1 MAKKT
6 KLSIQLRF
14 EDLMSRELVKVNRAL
29 ATLNTGLA
37 RTSSEQAGLVRAQG
51 QGTKALALVT
61 TGANNFQK
69 ALTGAAAA
77 TASSNQKTSDWA
89 KSVKNAT
96 DAVFADIT
104 ALRKQAKAIHEAA
117 KKRSAGNKAVEK
129 ESLAVSNL
137 VHKEVDLEKIYAR
150 VIKGGAKLSQ
160 QEKELAKDA
169 AIHANYENKK
179 AIVMRRVTEA
189 MVRLNASGQT
199 FTKEQKEA
207 YIAAAALGKKLG
219 EERKALDEVRGA
231 VEYTGGA
238 TEKTTGSW
246 KKWAK
251 ALAVVTLG
259 VLALKG
265 AFNLLRKAFSAISA
279 FAKSSIKTFAEFN
292 YAMSEVW
299 TLTDQSKKGMEGLSK
314 SVRDFAVS
322 HAVPATDAAR
332 ALYQTISAGFGQ
344 SLDAAAGTEVMSK
357 SLMFAK
363 ATMTTASKSVDLMTT
378 VLNAYTLEASDAAY
392 VSDVLFKTIKLG
404 KTTGPELALSFGRVA
419 SMAAAASVPLEDLSA
434 AVVALTRAGLKTDEA
449 MTALRQVINKIVNPT
464 EGAIKAVHRLGLELF
479 SEETLTKRGGL
490 LSILE
495 EISEVTEFTSKD
507 LQALSDLIPNIRAV
521 TGIAAMSRQLED
533 LPDFLREF
541 AEAEGAAVEAAN
553 KVMGTFK
560 FHLDQVAS
568 AWDNLKI
575 SVGEYLAGNPAV
587 IGVLKATTEAL
598 MGMAKTL
605 TNMARDPE
613 HQLRFFN
620 AIIEISSLVV
630 KALQSALG
638 AIGNFMDA
646 LAAIGSG
653 VSGSLLGIEIAA
665 TPEASAIKVRLDAAR
680 KEFDDFYRENE
691 LASKK
696 VKLPAVAFGPP
707 IYVQTYGGDK
717 KLEKEYLEHQATIK
731 ALKEDYDTAQE
742 SAASWGETLSS
753 IGAGPLADMEQWLE
767 DTRGAFKRFQDAGKA
782 ALLKKNLSGLNA
794 TLSLLP
800 ANMRKGAKASLDFAN
815 SLLELGFTAKR
826 ALDFKVGLDI
836 QPSLDGMKRA
846 MIDFFFWQKKEVFN
860 VSEAFKES
868 WGKQSGRLEAVTEF
882 AEGTKKILIKSSNDA
897 RTIAL
902 EQAADEVKGVR
913 AKLVE
918 LAEDRGTI
926 FQKIWAGYKIG
937 PQVAKLAREREANI
951 HKKYD
956 QDIIDDAIAARVRL
970 QEETAV
976 LQEKGVADSRERALA
991 VANVELMNAEKS
1003 ILAAHNAAEDKSAV
1017 EEELNNQLV
1026 GEWEKHRANVAAIN
1040 AEWDGKDLAS
1050 VKRHHAALRSATKAH
1065 NAAARAVRDAER
1077 REGRAKEAYE
1087 EKLVTLKVDALHKY
1101 AEAFAGTY
1109 QQQGQVIAA
1118 TGLEEIRLVGVKYA
1132 NLESARVD
1140 YNQRMEYLV
1149 ADLTTQLKDLEA
1161 GARDNATLTQAEKDA
1176 FAIQRAGLQNR
1187 IDALS
1192 DYERKAVDLAREQLL
1207 EETALRETT
1216 YKKWAMMQDDMGL
1229 GAEMA
1234 FRTMMQGM
1242 ESTAQMTHDLITTM
1256 FDGLASELESAIS
1269 SSLVGTLERDEEG
1282 RLVIK
1287 LEPFDARELGLK
1299 LGMIFANQVIEMLVT
1314 VMVQKLITA
1323 IASNLTLTLPTQ
1335 LAAANI
1341 NAAAA
1346 AEMLIAANIMA
1357 GAAGTEMAA
1366 ATTEAAG
1373 DTAEAAGGFGKMMG
1387 NIGTM
1392 MTGALTTITTGL
1404 TAIAGAVAAIGTAI
1418 ITMAGTM
1425 IGILGTLVGTFVT
1438 LVGGILAIVTS
1449 IVVATMVLLASG
1461 VAAII
1466 AMTAVVVAAAA
1477 GIAAIVTAAVIAIT
1491 AALVVGIGILVISVA
1506 FLVAKGIAVMAA
1518 AGIAAMVALVSVA
1531 AYAFAAVGAASLA
1544 LILAA
1549 AAQGGAALVLTGA
1562 SALLIVAATMLI
1574 AAASMQMAG
1583 GIGGVLGWLFGFSKG
1598 GVMPGE
1604 MTKKYAAG
1612 GVANSPQLAL
1622 FGDGVGAEAFVPLP
1636 DGRSIPVD
1644 LGQSGGRGPSVGN
1657 VNVKIEAN
1665 DTKGFDRLLD
1675 ERQDLIVSLITQ
1687 AVDQSLSTRRRFQ
1700 M

>member
-1050 VKRHHAALRSATKAH
+1050 VKRHHAALRIATKAH

>member
-696 VKLPAVAFGPP
+696 VKLPAVALGAP

>member
-1017 EEELNNQLV
+1017 AEELNNQLV

-1040 AEWDGKDLAS
+1040 A
-1050 VKRHHAALRSATKAH
+1050 
-1065 NAAARAVRDAER
+1065 
-1077 REGRAKEAYE
+1077 
-1087 EKLVTLKVDALHKY
+1087 
-1101 AEAFAGTY
+1101 
-1109 QQQGQVIAA
+1109 
-1118 TGLEEIRLVGVKYA
+1118 
-1132 NLESARVD
+1132 
-1140 YNQRMEYLV
+1140 
-1149 ADLTTQLKDLEA
+1149 
-1161 GARDNATLTQAEKDA
+1161 
-1176 FAIQRAGLQNR
+1176 
-1187 IDALS
+1187 
-1192 DYERKAVDLAREQLL
+1192 
-1207 EETALRETT
+1207 
-1216 YKKWAMMQDDMGL
+1216 
-1229 GAEMA
+1229 
-1234 FRTMMQGM
+1234 
-1242 ESTAQMTHDLITTM
+1242 
-1256 FDGLASELESAIS
+1256 
-1269 SSLVGTLERDEEG
+1269 
-1282 RLVIK
+1282 
-1287 LEPFDARELGLK
+1287 
-1299 LGMIFANQVIEMLVT
+1299 
-1314 VMVQKLITA
+1314 
-1323 IASNLTLTLPTQ
+1323 
-1335 LAAANI
+1335 
-1341 NAAAA
+1341 
-1346 AEMLIAANIMA
+1346 
-1357 GAAGTEMAA
+1357 
-1366 ATTEAAG
+1366 
-1373 DTAEAAGGFGKMMG
+1373 
-1387 NIGTM
+1387 
-1392 MTGALTTITTGL
+1392 
-1404 TAIAGAVAAIGTAI
+1404 
-1418 ITMAGTM
+1418 
-1425 IGILGTLVGTFVT
+1425 
-1438 LVGGILAIVTS
+1438 
-1449 IVVATMVLLASG
+1449 
-1461 VAAII
+1461 
-1466 AMTAVVVAAAA
+1466 
-1477 GIAAIVTAAVIAIT
+1477 
-1491 AALVVGIGILVISVA
+1491 
-1506 FLVAKGIAVMAA
+1506 
-1518 AGIAAMVALVSVA
+1518 
-1531 AYAFAAVGAASLA
+1531 
-1544 LILAA
+1544 
-1549 AAQGGAALVLTGA
+1549 
-1562 SALLIVAATMLI
+1562 
-1574 AAASMQMAG
+1574 
-1583 GIGGVLGWLFGFSKG
+1583 
-1598 GVMPGE
+1598 
-1604 MTKKYAAG
+1604 
-1612 GVANSPQLAL
+1612 
-1622 FGDGVGAEAFVPLP
+1622 
-1636 DGRSIPVD
+1636 
-1644 LGQSGGRGPSVGN
+1644 
-1657 VNVKIEAN
+1657 
-1665 DTKGFDRLLD
+1665 
-1675 ERQDLIVSLITQ
+1675 
-1687 AVDQSLSTRRRFQ
+1687 
-1700 M
+1700 